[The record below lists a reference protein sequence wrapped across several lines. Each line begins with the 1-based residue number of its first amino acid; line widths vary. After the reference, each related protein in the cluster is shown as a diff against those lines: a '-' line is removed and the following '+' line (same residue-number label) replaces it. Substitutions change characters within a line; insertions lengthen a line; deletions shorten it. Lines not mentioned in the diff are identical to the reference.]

1 MWGFVKEVVER
12 AFFIASFFQYEFCVF
27 WQEERARRH
36 RMIML

>member
-1 MWGFVKEVVER
+1 MWGFVKEGVER
-12 AFFIASFFQYEFCVF
+12 AFFIASFSQYDF